1 MNIAPGRGLPREYPP
16 EPGSPAQARSNL
28 VMMGRQ
34 DFTSVL
40 LRLIG
45 MELYKLRRRIMSKVL
60 SSISILAILL
70 VFVVILLL
78 LLVTL
83 RNTTALEG
91 PQVTAAADPLLP
103 PLSLYIAVQ
112 VIRNLGPILIIILVG
127 TIVGGEYGTGT
138 IRLMFTRGPSRTQF
152 FLSKISAAIICIALG
167 VLVMVSVGMLAGLLL
182 NIFTG
187 VTPNFAFFSAAWLG
201 HAALYLLAAMLNLFM
216 YAMMALFL
224 STLGRATAA
233 GVAGALAWSFF
244 EPVVGGIL
252 VVIGRFARN
261 PFGNFLSTLPD
272 YSISSNIGALLDN
285 QNQYLFFGSSSD
297 GSSPVILP
305 DWHALLVLGVYLL
318 LFIGLAW
325 WVNER
330 RDITN

>member
-1 MNIAPGRGLPREYPP
+1 MSTSPQTPP
-16 EPGSPAQARSNL
+16 AVGARFIPPPAS
-28 VMMGRQ
+28 VVFGRQ
-34 DFTSVL
+34 DFLSVL
-40 LRLIG
+40 LRLVG
-45 MELYKLRRRIMSKVL
+45 MELYKLRRRVMSKVL
-60 SSISILAILL
+60 SIIAVGAMVLVFLVILL
-70 VFVVILLL
+70 VILAN
-78 LLVTL
+78 L
-83 RNTTALEG
+83 RG
-91 PQVTAAADPLLP
+91 SSAAGTPSTIDPLLP
-103 PLSLYIAVQ
+103 PTAMYVAVQ

-127 TIVGGEYGTGT
+127 TIVGGEYGVGT
-138 IRLMFTRGPSRTQF
+138 IRLLFTRGPTRTQF

-187 VTPNFAFFSAAWLG
+187 VTPNFAFFSVAWLG

-285 QNQYLFFGSSSD
+285 QNQ
-297 GSSPVILP
+297 
-305 DWHALLVLGVYLL
+305 
-318 LFIGLAW
+318 
-325 WVNER
+325 
-330 RDITN
+330 